1 MEHIIKR
8 YDVLDADGLS
18 NMMREF
24 YSTPGVLHK
33 IDDSNIKST
42 IALLNQ
48 KSPFAEA
55 FILKMDSNMV
65 GYVLL
70 AFTYSNEAGGSV
82 VWIEEI
88 YIKKEYRNRRLS
100 NGLLDYVIQE
110 YPNTARFRIDM
121 VKDNV
126 ESMALF
132 SSFGFEELKYLQ
144 FIKER

>member
-18 NMMREF
+18 SMMREF

-48 KSPFAEA
+48 KSPFTEA

-88 YIKKEYRNRRLS
+88 YIKKEYRNRLLS
-100 NGLLDYVIQE
+100 NELLDYVIQE

-121 VKDNV
+121 VKGNV